1 MDSMSFEG
9 QSFLKSQEAEQFLGV
24 SLRTLGTITETGLIP
39 RKRGGVVF
47 DTRWMT
53 WCGTSMDSDRKV

>member
-1 MDSMSFEG
+1 MNQSKMDSMSFEG

-39 RKRGGVVF
+39 RKRGALCSIQG
-47 DTRWMT
+47 
-53 WCGTSMDSDRKV
+53 G